1 MPRGENPNSKSNL
14 KVLSPK
20 EARKNGSKG
29 GKRSAETRREL
40 RSFRELD
47 AEVTSNEE
55 RIDMLSNLK
64 KRAKYNN
71 KAFEIYRDTVG
82 LKPSDKLEVSG
93 LEAEKSKLDDIL
105 RQMCGDG

>member
-1 MPRGENPNSKSNL
+1 MPRGENPNSKANL
-14 KVLSPK
+14 RVLSSE

-40 RSFRELD
+40 RSFLDLD

-55 RIDMLSNLK
+55 RIAMLTNLK

-82 LKPSDKLEVSG
+82 LKPSDKVDVNGVESVVIV
-93 LEAEKSKLDDIL
+93 DDIPKPKDT
-105 RQMCGDG
+105 G